1 MVPVLLVLYVCVA
14 ANFITHI
21 MSMIMGFWCTRNFNK
36 GLKERVF
43 NNRVDKWIQ
52 QRWSNK

>member
-1 MVPVLLVLYVCVA
+1 VVPVLLVLYVCVA